1 MVIVSEVFDRLR
13 QATAKDP
20 SVLLELCNE
29 YLAEARTTVKQLR
42 EAIAAQD
49 AGSVRERAHYLK
61 GSSLMIGAQD
71 LSQQCA
77 ALEKMGRDSN
87 LGEARQTLEQAIAA
101 LDAVENELRKELGPA
116 VRPAEGSAA

>member
-29 YLAEARTTVKQLR
+29 YLAEARATVRQLR
-42 EAIAAQD
+42 EAVTSQD
-49 AGSVRERAHYLK
+49 AGSIRERAHYLK

-87 LGEARQTLEQAIAA
+87 LGEAKETLEQAIVA

>member
-20 SVLLELCNE
+20 SVLLELCND
-29 YLAEARTTVKQLR
+29 YLAEARATVRQLR
-42 EAIAAQD
+42 EAVTSQD
-49 AGSVRERAHYLK
+49 AGSIRERAHYLK

-87 LGEARQTLEQAIAA
+87 LGEAKQTLEQAIVA